1 LLHSVAGSY
10 PHHHGHQHHHSH
22 HNHDHHS
29 APASRILD
37 LPSQLTRRLVS
48 SLGGGSDKSRSGGG
62 SGGSLHQ
69 HEENGAGEKPK
80 PASLRAAT
88 SALMGLVLH
97 SGACGC
103 FGVAL
108 RQGQCL
114 QLSAGF
120 LSKSV

>member
-1 LLHSVAGSY
+1 MPLLHSAAGSY
-10 PHHHGHQHHHSH
+10 PHHHSH

-48 SLGGGSDKSRSGGG
+48 SLGGGSDKSHSGGG

-97 SGACGC
+97 SGVC
-103 FGVAL
+103 VEL

-114 QLSAGF
+114 QFSAGF
-120 LSKSV
+120 LSERA